1 MDKNINKIQV
11 ATDATKYFMD
21 RLNSAEMDDCSSQ
34 YSEDGV
40 FYTLDNERNLNFFG
54 TNRSGNFPYGY
65 AKYGLALLYSV
76 KETDRNYGLDRDNVI
91 DVVYFNNIDKLF
103 RHVEDMLDVDASF
116 PLKIEKKTYNV
127 LFQSYYETTVE
138 CYSLEEAEEM
148 ARCIA
153 DAFDCGA
160 YDSVEV
166 ESVEEY

>member
-1 MDKNINKIQV
+1 MDMKKSQL
-11 ATDATKYFMD
+11 AADATKYFMD

-40 FYTLDNERNLNFFG
+40 FYTLENGRNLTLFK
-54 TNRSGNFPYGY
+54 TQPAGNFPAGY
-65 AKYGLALLYSV
+65 AKYGLGLLYSV
-76 KETDRNYGLDRDNVI
+76 KETDGNYGLDRDYVI

-103 RHVEDMLDVDASF
+103 RYIEDMLDVDASF

-127 LFQSYYETTVE
+127 LFQSYYQTTVE

-148 ARCIA
+148 ARCMA

-166 ESVEEY
+166 ESVGEY

>member
-1 MDKNINKIQV
+1 MKKLQL
-11 ATDATKYFMD
+11 AADATKYFMD

-40 FYTLDNERNLNFFG
+40 FYTLENGRNLTLFK
-54 TNRSGNFPYGY
+54 TQPEGNFPAGY
-65 AKYGLALLYSV
+65 AKYGLGLLYSV
-76 KETDRNYGLDRDNVI
+76 KETDRNYGLDMDNVI

-103 RHVEDMLDVDASF
+103 RHVEDMLDTDASF

-127 LFQSYYETTVE
+127 RFQSCYETTVE

-160 YDSVEV
+160 YDCVEV
-166 ESVEEY
+166 ESVSEY

>member
-1 MDKNINKIQV
+1 MDMKKLQL
-11 ATDATKYFMD
+11 AADATKYFMD

-40 FYTLDNERNLNFFG
+40 FYTLENGRNLTLFK
-54 TNRSGNFPYGY
+54 TQPAGNFPAGY
-65 AKYGLALLYSV
+65 AKYGLGLLYSV
-76 KETDRNYGLDRDNVI
+76 KETDGNYGLDRDYVI

-103 RHVEDMLDVDASF
+103 RYIEDMLDVDASF

-127 LFQSYYETTVE
+127 LFQSYYQTTVE

-148 ARCIA
+148 ARCMA

-166 ESVEEY
+166 ESVGEY